1 MNKYRI
7 LIVDDEQNVCDF
19 LEDFLQFKGYSAL
32 KASSGDEALQSLKS
46 KETDLILLDI
56 LMPGMSGLEVLENV
70 RKLYPE
76 LPVII
81 LTGVKDKRIVDDTFN
96 MGAADFIP
104 KPIDLDILEQSIS
117 NNLQK
122 RSEE

>member
-1 MNKYRI
+1 MMNNMSVI
-7 LIVDDEQNVCDF
+7 F

>member
-19 LEDFLQFKGYSAL
+19 LEEFLQYKGYAPL
-32 KASSGDEALQSLKS
+32 KASSGNEALQSLS
-46 KETDLILLDI
+46 NKEADLVLLDI

-70 RKLYPE
+70 RKLYPD

-81 LTGVKDKRIVDDTFN
+81 LTGVKDKRVVDDTFN

-104 KPIDLDILEQSIS
+104 KPIDLDVLEQSIS
-117 NNLQK
+117 SNLHK
-122 RSEE
+122 K

>member
-19 LEDFLQFKGYSAL
+19 LEEFLKYKGYSAL
-32 KASSGDEALQSLKS
+32 KASSGDEALHSI
-46 KETDLILLDI
+46 KEKGTDLILLDL

-70 RKLYPE
+70 RKLYPD

-81 LTGVKDKRIVDDTFN
+81 LTGVKDKRMVDDTLN
-96 MGAADFIP
+96 LGADDYIC
-104 KPIDLDILEQSIS
+104 KPIDLDVLEKSIS
-117 NNLQK
+117 NSLQRK
-122 RSEE
+122 

>member
-19 LEDFLQFKGYSAL
+19 LEEFLRYKGYSAL
-32 KASSGDEALQSLKS
+32 KARSGDEALQSLKN
-46 KETDLILLDI
+46 KETDLVLLDV
-56 LMPGMSGLEVLENV
+56 LMPGMSGIEVLENV
-70 RKLYPE
+70 RKLYPD

-81 LTGVKDKRIVDDTFN
+81 LTGMKDKHVVDDTLD

-117 NNLQK
+117 NNLHK
-122 RSEE
+122 K

>member
-19 LEDFLQFKGYSAL
+19 LEEFLKFKGYAAF
-32 KASSGDEALQSLKS
+32 KASSGDEALRSLKE
-46 KETDLILLDI
+46 KDTDLILLDI

-70 RKLYPE
+70 RKLYPN

-81 LTGVKDKRIVDDTFN
+81 LTGVKDKRMVDDTLN
-96 MGAADFIP
+96 MGAADYIC

-117 NNLQK
+117 NNLLK
-122 RSEE
+122 R

>member
-19 LEDFLQFKGYSAL
+19 LEEFLQFKGYAPL
-32 KASSGDEALQSLKS
+32 KACSGNEALQSLS
-46 KETDLILLDI
+46 NKETDLVLLDI

-70 RKLYPE
+70 RKLYPD

-81 LTGVKDKRIVDDTFN
+81 LTGVKDRRVVDDTFN

-104 KPIDLDILEQSIS
+104 KPIDLDVLEQSIS
-117 NNLQK
+117 NNLHK
-122 RSEE
+122 K